1 MSDNAHQE
9 QASADAATPSLEDS
23 LRQVGRSGKAGL
35 SSAWDTARALRKL
48 AMADF
53 ALARVAMA
61 RAMVWMSAAA
71 VFGVCTWL
79 LLMGVLIALLQH
91 NGFSWLA
98 SVSIAAGLS
107 LAMTILGV
115 VQTLRYFEFTRM
127 EATRRQLKAMG
138 IGDDDEDEDEDTPGV
153 SGTPVPQAPAP
164 APAGVAEGG
173 RP

>member
-1 MSDNAHQE
+1 VSDTEHQA
-9 QASADAATPSLEDS
+9 QAPDGAAPSLEDS

-35 SSAWDTARALRKL
+35 TSALDTARALRKL
-48 AMADF
+48 ALADF

-61 RAMVWMSAAA
+61 RAMVWMSVAA
-71 VFGVCTWL
+71 VFGVCSWL

-138 IGDDDEDEDEDTPGV
+138 IGDDDEDEDEETPGV
-153 SGTPVPQAPAP
+153 SDTPVPQSAAP